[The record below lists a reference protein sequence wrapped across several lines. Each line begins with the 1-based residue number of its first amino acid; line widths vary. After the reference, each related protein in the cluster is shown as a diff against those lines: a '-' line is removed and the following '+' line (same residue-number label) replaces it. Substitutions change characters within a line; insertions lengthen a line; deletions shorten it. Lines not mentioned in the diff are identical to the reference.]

1 MRQRKPLLF
10 FSSFALFL
18 FLGGLCSKVHG
29 GQVCLDIPDNLL
41 TYDKIEYNFDGSI
54 TISNLKI
61 LFDGKER
68 LIASPNIRSSYE
80 QNVIGACRL
89 FKLRPRDKYTT
100 VKIGKTNRPTAT
112 LDRTGALRWLGYDQ
126 RNYLH
131 KITCR

>member
-1 MRQRKPLLF
+1 MRWKFKFILVLALL
-10 FSSFALFL
+10 LQ
-18 FLGGLCSKVHG
+18 LGWTLERAYGS
-29 GQVCLDIPDNLL
+29 QVCLDVPDNLL

-112 LDRTGALRWLGYDQ
+112 LDRTGALRWLGYDR

>member
-1 MRQRKPLLF
+1 MRLKYPLLF
-10 FSSFALFL
+10 SFIFL
-18 FLGGLCSKVHG
+18 FFQGGMISKARG

-100 VKIGKTNRPTAT
+100 IKIGKTNRPTAT